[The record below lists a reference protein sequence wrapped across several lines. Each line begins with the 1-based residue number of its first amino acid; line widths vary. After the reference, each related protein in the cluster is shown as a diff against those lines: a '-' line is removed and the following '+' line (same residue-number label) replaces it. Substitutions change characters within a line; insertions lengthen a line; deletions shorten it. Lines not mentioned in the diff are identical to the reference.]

1 MASQLTFSGQR
12 EYAYIIPQALLDS
25 VPGEHR
31 RRKRHWGIC
40 SSCWKRSQTSTNMTV
55 RTRQINFILLVPQ
68 IVSNQSEARTIGP
81 GGSTASR
88 TQPTGVDVIVNGQQ
102 GQYLMRLGGQRVSS
116 GKSRIAK
123 GEEVGKEVSGSIV
136 YTNKS
141 PGWDFCVLISRNL
154 MTIFRSRKDVFTC
167 VYMEIQHS
175 KRVVHGWLQ

>member
-1 MASQLTFSGQR
+1 
-12 EYAYIIPQALLDS
+12 
-25 VPGEHR
+25 
-31 RRKRHWGIC
+31 
-40 SSCWKRSQTSTNMTV
+40 MTV

-141 PGWDFCVLISRNL
+141 PG
-154 MTIFRSRKDVFTC
+154 
-167 VYMEIQHS
+167 
-175 KRVVHGWLQ
+175 